1 MSHQQWEAIERTL
14 AGLSAQDKRELV
26 DRILQSLQAE
36 SPAPDRA
43 LRQRDALARLCQ
55 KLDVMPAATPSD
67 GLTNRDHDRILYT
80 RWAASSSIPARGSPG
95 SSPPIPIIPPP
106 RGGSTATR
114 RR

>member
-36 SPAPDRA
+36 SPARSRPPAARRPGPA
-43 LRQRDALARLCQ
+43 LSEAGCDARRDAERRPDQPRSRPHPLHPMSGIFV
-55 KLDVMPAATPSD
+55 DTGS
-67 GLTNRDHDRILYT
+67 
-80 RWAASSSIPARGSPG
+80 GSPG
-95 SSPPIPIIPPP
+95 SSPPIPITRPP